1 MQNPEKRN
9 APGPEDFSTRVTT
22 LALHM
27 GQVSAAGCAPNRM
40 LVWYT
45 TRVAAGTV
53 TVGPKNLKMILGRQI

>member
-1 MQNPEKRN
+1 MQNPERRN

-45 TRVAAGTV
+45 TWVVVGTV
-53 TVGPKNLKMILGRQI
+53 TVGTKNL